1 MGPLFKLLE
10 ASFELLIPLVVAN
23 IIDIGINKSDSDY
36 VIKMIV
42 IMVLLGVIGLTCS
55 LTAQYFS
62 AKAATGFATK
72 LREALYDHIQTLSYT
87 ELDKLGSN
95 TLIARMTTDINKLQD
110 GVNMTLRLFLRSP
123 FIVFGAAI
131 MACTIDIKAS
141 VIFGVVIVLLSI
153 VVYGIMIITIPMY
166 RKIQTSLD
174 KLLGATKDNLN
185 GVRVIRAFRLEEDEK
200 KQFENR
206 NKEYV
211 DNQLIA
217 GRISSLTNPL
227 TFVIINAGL
236 IVLIYKGA
244 LNVESGVLSQGQVVA
259 LVNYMSQ
266 ILVEL
271 IKLANFI
278 VLDIKALASAGR
290 IENVFKIQNSMLDG
304 NENINGQIESL
315 EYRDVSL
322 TYNMAG
328 AETLT
333 GISFKANRGELI
345 GIIGGTGSGKTSLI
359 NLIPRFYDVTSGEI
373 LINDKNVKNYAFD
386 DIRNRIAVVPQ
397 KAVLFAGSVRKNMQM
412 GQNDIADDTIWE
424 ALRIAMAEEFIK
436 EKEATLDYELNA
448 GGKNLSG
455 GQRQRLTIAR
465 ALIKRPDVLILDD
478 SSSAL
483 DVVTESKLRNNLK
496 TLDYSP
502 VLIVVSQRVSSIMNA
517 DKIIVLDDGKA
528 AGIGTHD
535 ELMDSCKVYKEI
547 YASQFGGAK

>member
-304 NENINGQIESL
+304 NENIDGQIESL
-315 EYRDVSL
+315 EYKNVSL